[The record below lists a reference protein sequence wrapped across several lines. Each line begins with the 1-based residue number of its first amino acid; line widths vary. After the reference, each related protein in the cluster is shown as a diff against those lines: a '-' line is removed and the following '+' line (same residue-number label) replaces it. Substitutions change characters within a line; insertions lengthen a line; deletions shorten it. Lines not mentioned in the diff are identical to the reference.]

1 MLTYVPSLNL
11 LTPSFVRSAVDVRI
25 LSLWML
31 DNSEES
37 SEQFGLNMK
46 LLDQKENSIEAYIN
60 PRLVRKFQPLLHQ
73 GEMYSLSNFTVAVY
87 TQHMT
92 QRASTNPY
100 YILLREESEIQKIH
114 VDDRAIPRYAFD
126 FVLFKHIRHIKQD
139 NNILID
145 IVGLIGFVEPPCVVI
160 NEQGHEEKSVEF
172 GITDGI
178 QIFQVILR
186 DNICEQFLDTM
197 SELNDQFSVII
208 LQSCRL
214 LIECG
219 VYTFTNHPATR
230 FATNSDIS
238 IVQHLAN
245 KLFSLGQSKS
255 DKLYSICYVAELN
268 NVTEKQLQESP
279 VICRLRIKS
288 IDVSQKWYAC
298 ICTECGVEVEENI
311 GNSHCLHCKSKIIM
325 PDKRY
330 RILAHCFDISGELFI
345 CIGHT
350 EIHNIVGKSVFEM
363 LQIQNFHNDVPLFI
377 RNIVNSEMI
386 VEVNIGTW
394 ATHNGLLKFDASQ
407 ILLLDQQSLRHRM
420 AFEKF
425 DPLAAVD
432 PGRYNWRVKVRIS
445 RKWESIQKNT
455 GNIKGCNI
463 ILVDDQPPRH
473 FVNKNN
479 EEQSYVKFD
488 ITDGSHCVKVT
499 LWDGFGHKF
508 YDDYTQFKE
517 DPIILIL
524 SSCKANVWEKIL
536 SLSNYP
542 ATRYFFNYSHHS
554 VNMLRASYKQPGFR
568 TTQVEMNRFEPD
580 PKMTVAEVKNT
591 IPDMD
596 EMKVVCTVTINK
608 ITNQEIWFYHICCG
622 CSNEIEKIDGK
633 FRCDHCQK
641 TEPYPDTR
649 FRVCTLAS
657 DHTGT
662 IGIILYDREVRR
674 VIGHSVFEIE
684 CMQIQIE
691 CPSPTSGGDTY
702 IKEQPSVSEGTVT
715 QTSKQRGKNTP
726 DTLRS
731 TNKPKGKKK
740 LVKKVRMV
748 NLANDEDE
756 DNEDIPLGMWNTQ
769 TDPE

>member
-1 MLTYVPSLNL
+1 M
-11 LTPSFVRSAVDVRI
+11 
-25 LSLWML
+25 
-31 DNSEES
+31 
-37 SEQFGLNMK
+37 
-46 LLDQKENSIEAYIN
+46 
-60 PRLVRKFQPLLHQ
+60 
-73 GEMYSLSNFTVAVY
+73 
-87 TQHMT
+87 
-92 QRASTNPY
+92 AS
-100 YILLREESEIQKIH
+100 
-114 VDDRAIPRYAFD
+114 
-126 FVLFKHIRHIKQD
+126 
-139 NNILID
+139 
-145 IVGLIGFVEPPCVVI
+145 
-160 NEQGHEEKSVEF
+160 
-172 GITDGI
+172 
-178 QIFQVILR
+178 
-186 DNICEQFLDTM
+186 
-197 SELNDQFSVII
+197 
-208 LQSCRL
+208 
-214 LIECG
+214 
-219 VYTFTNHPATR
+219 
-230 FATNSDIS
+230 
-238 IVQHLAN
+238 
-245 KLFSLGQSKS
+245 
-255 DKLYSICYVAELN
+255 
-268 NVTEKQLQESP
+268 
-279 VICRLRIKS
+279 
-288 IDVSQKWYAC
+288 
-298 ICTECGVEVEENI
+298 
-311 GNSHCLHCKSKIIM
+311 
-325 PDKRY
+325 
-330 RILAHCFDISGELFI
+330 
-345 CIGHT
+345 
-350 EIHNIVGKSVFEM
+350 
-363 LQIQNFHNDVPLFI
+363 
-377 RNIVNSEMI
+377 
-386 VEVNIGTW
+386 
-394 ATHNGLLKFDASQ
+394 
-407 ILLLDQQSLRHRM
+407 
-420 AFEKF
+420 EKF

-463 ILVDDQPPRH
+463 ILVDDQNTRKHAFIGEAYLKKFDGSLEEGQVYIIQNFNVKPYTEKEKHMCFKDETHIYFSSYTQEFKYPYDDTLIPANVFGFYDISELNGIANQNTYLIDVVGVVQNVEPPRH

-499 LWDGFGHKF
+499 LWDGFGHTF

-633 FRCDHCQK
+633 FKCDHCQK
-641 TEPYPDTR
+641 IEPYPDTR

-684 CMQIQIE
+684 CMQIQEGTSGKFPPLLLTLEKLPCIITLSLKRSQSQKKTNIFHAADLTISPKLE

-702 IKEQPSVSEGTVT
+702 IKEQASVSEGTVT

>member
-87 TQHMT
+87 TQDMT

-100 YILLREESEIQKIH
+100 YILFREESEIQKID

-172 GITDGI
+172 GITDGM
-178 QIFQVILR
+178 
-186 DNICEQFLDTM
+186 C
-197 SELNDQFSVII
+197 
-208 LQSCRL
+208 
-214 LIECG
+214 

-230 FATNSDIS
+230 FAINSDIS

-245 KLFSLGQSKS
+245 K
-255 DKLYSICYVAELN
+255 
-268 NVTEKQLQESP
+268 
-279 VICRLRIKS
+279 
-288 IDVSQKWYAC
+288 
-298 ICTECGVEVEENI
+298 
-311 GNSHCLHCKSKIIM
+311 
-325 PDKRY
+325 Y

-386 VEVNIGTW
+386 VEVSIGTW
-394 ATHNGLLKFDASQ
+394 ATQNGLLKFDASQ
-407 ILLLDQQSLRHRM
+407 ILLLDQQLLLHRM
-420 AFEKF
+420 ASEKF

-499 LWDGFGHKF
+499 LWDGFGHTF

-633 FRCDHCQK
+633 FKCDHCQK
-641 TEPYPDTR
+641 IEPYPDTR

-662 IGIILYDREVRR
+662 IGII
-674 VIGHSVFEIE
+674 FEMTIK
-684 CMQIQIE
+684 IQEGTSGKFPPLLLTLEKLPCIITLSLKRSQSQKKTNIFHAADLTISPKLE

-702 IKEQPSVSEGTVT
+702 IKEQASVSEGTVT